1 MCILASSANS
11 CTSCNS
17 TTVLQAD
24 PTCVCYAMLVQ
35 HYTDNGL
42 QLYQWNGTQ
51 AGVFEKRQGQEIV
64 NSIKYVQPSV
74 LTL

>member
-1 MCILASSANS
+1 MYTPASAIASCALVSRQLSLLEVKAN
-11 CTSCNS
+11 
-17 TTVLQAD
+17 
-24 PTCVCYAMLVQ
+24 VCYCTYYTRAK

-64 NSIKYVQPSV
+64 NSIK
-74 LTL
+74 